1 MYARD
6 SPRSFDLPSGF
17 VTLRRFP
24 LRRAWIAGLLLAA
37 SLVGALVTPGVV
49 HVHTGGDAPHSHDR
63 RHSHTHS
70 HGRGHSHSH
79 SVGHSH
85 GHSHRHSHHHDDV
98 ATGKAASDQP
108 HVHVSF
114 LGWEFT
120 LTLPDPREFSS
131 NSTRTRS
138 TPLPLPQPF
147 VSCDANG
154 TSERLDCSGID
165 DVLMLADG
173 IEFFAADE
181 TTGGGSFWTA
191 FSDCWKPAP
200 VPGRVD
206 LALIDAC
213 GGRIELHDDASMVR
227 SDEPAVPPPR
237 A

>member
-6 SPRSFDLPSGF
+6 SPVSFDLPSGF
-17 VTLRRFP
+17 VTSRRFP

-37 SLVGALVTPGVV
+37 SFVGALVTPGVV
-49 HVHTGGDAPHSHDR
+49 HVHTGGDAPHSHNE

-70 HGRGHSHSH
+70 HGPGHSHSH
-79 SVGHSH
+79 SHSH
-85 GHSHRHSHHHDDV
+85 PHRHSHHYDDV
-98 ATGKAASDQP
+98 ATGKAASSQP

-120 LTLPDPREFSS
+120 LTLPNPGTIASRSPQ
-131 NSTRTRS
+131 TRL
-138 TPLPLPQPF
+138 TPPALPQPF
-147 VSCDANG
+147 APRDTEG
-154 TSERLDCSGID
+154 TSERLEDSRTD
-165 DVLMLADG
+165 DVPMLEDG

-181 TTGGGSFWTA
+181 TTGGGSFWNA

-206 LALIDAC
+206 LAVADAC

-227 SDEPAVPPPR
+227 PDEPAVPPPR